1 METFNTI
8 SLAFQL
14 VNIIVY
20 MALIIFPSVG
30 VLLILRK
37 LRSWESQKASTM
49 RIDQLEENDSLIVED
64 VNTALSNVVER
75 LTSLEEKLEKEERTV
90 KGFRQ

>member
-1 METFNTI
+1 MEAFNTI